1 MTEKPVD
8 DVTFTIDGQ
17 EITVPKGTLMI
28 RAAEQ
33 LGIIVPRFC
42 DHPLLDPVG
51 ACRQCIVEVEGLPK
65 PMMACTTTVMPDK
78 AVKTHL
84 TSDIARKGQEGTLE
98 FLLINH
104 PLDCPMCD
112 KGGEC
117 PLQDQALKH
126 GANTSRFIDQKR
138 RYAKPVAVSAQ
149 VLLDRERC
157 VLCARCTRFSTEISG
172 DPFIELF
179 ERGALEQV
187 AMYEDEPYDSYF
199 SGNVIQICPVG
210 ALTSADYRF
219 KARPFDVVTTPSVCD
234 HCSAGCTLT
243 VQSRRG
249 NIQRQLARTNMAV
262 NEAWNCD
269 KGRFG
274 YAHLTAETRV
284 TEPKVR
290 EGSQL
295 VTASW
300 AQALT
305 SATKAIAA
313 ATEAGPG
320 RVAVVT
326 GSRLADE
333 DAYVVGKYTRTVLNS
348 DDVEYRTRFA
358 PADETDEL
366 TALIGRHTATY
377 ADVEHAPVIVVA
389 GLDPEEEVPILY
401 LRLRKAW
408 RQNKAKIV
416 VVGPHLGT
424 LAGLAWRRVPT
435 RPGEEAAALAAL
447 AGSGTDVA
455 DALEA
460 ADAPVVLVGERAG
473 AGSVSAGL
481 GLAEAVGG
489 LLGHVPRRAGARGAV
504 EAGLAAGALPG
515 GRRLDDPSD
524 RAELESLWGATLPA
538 SRGRDLHAI
547 LTDAAAGKIDVLH
560 LMGVDLA
567 RDAASTELARKAL
580 AKVGTV
586 IVQDLAATETL
597 SEFADI
603 VMPVTGRQERAGSS
617 TDWEGR
623 TQRFARAIDGPDL
636 VQDDW
641 EIVVQLAA
649 LQGHDLGFDDLDGIR
664 GEIARLGRRTNAH
677 DMPTG
682 TLDAAAVDETTP
694 ESTAATGSTGSTAAT
709 GASGSTGATSSPVTT
724 PAEGEAAGADPA
736 GPLTAVIRPMLLDRG
751 TMLTGATDLAATA
764 RAGAALLGT
773 DAAAAHG
780 LVDGDHV
787 IVRGGSAELTLPV
800 EVRGDVIAGVVV
812 LPANSTDVPAWALA
826 DLDGHVEVTLERVA
840 THSTDAALAEE
851 VA

>member
-84 TSDIARKGQEGTLE
+84 TSEIARKGQDGTLE

-126 GANTSRFIDQKR
+126 GSNTSRFIDQKR
-138 RYAKPVAVSAQ
+138 RYDKPVAVSAQ

-157 VLCARCTRFSTEISG
+157 VLCARCTRFSNEISG

-249 NIQRQLARTNMAV
+249 DIQRQLARTNMAV

-274 YAHLTAETRV
+274 YHHLTAETRI
-284 TEPKVR
+284 TEPKLRQGEHLTTV
-290 EGSQL
+290 
-295 VTASW
+295 SW

-305 SATKAIAA
+305 SATAA
-313 ATEAGPG
+313 VSAAKEVGPD
-320 RVAVVT
+320 RIAVVT

-333 DAYVVGKYTRTVLNS
+333 DAYVVGKYSRTVLGS
-348 DDVEYRTRFA
+348 DDLDHRTRFA
-358 PADETDEL
+358 PAGETDEL
-366 TALIGRHTATY
+366 VSLIGRTTATY
-377 ADVEHAPVIVVA
+377 ADVERAPVIVVA
-389 GLDPEEEVPILY
+389 GLDPEEEVPILH

-408 RQNKAKIV
+408 RAHTAKIV

-424 LAGLAWRRVPT
+424 LAGIAWRRVPT
-435 RPGEEAAALAAL
+435 APGGEAAALAAL
-447 AGSGTDVA
+447 ADDGSDVA
-455 DALEA
+455 EALRDAE
-460 ADAPVVLVGERAG
+460 APVVLVGERAG
-473 AGSVSAGL
+473 GGSISAGL
-481 GLAEAVGG
+481 ALAGAVGG
-489 LLGHVPRRAGARGAV
+489 LLGHVPRRAGARGAI

-515 GRRLDDPSD
+515 GRHLEDIAD
-524 RAELESLWGATLPA
+524 RAEVEAVWGGSLPET
-538 SRGRDLHAI
+538 RGRDLHAI

-560 LMGVDLA
+560 LIGVDLA
-567 RDAASTELARKAL
+567 RDAASTDLARRAL

-603 VMPVTGRQERAGSS
+603 VLPATGRQERAGSS
-617 TDWEGR
+617 TNWEGR
-623 TQRFARAIDGPDL
+623 TQRFARAVDGPDL
-636 VQDDW
+636 TLDDW
-641 EIVVQLAA
+641 EIIVQLAA
-649 LQGHDLGFDDLDGIR
+649 LQGEDLGFDDLAGIR
-664 GEIARLGRRTNAH
+664 GEIARLGRRDVHHELPAPEAVAT
-677 DMPTG
+677 PQP
-682 TLDAAAVDETTP
+682 DADDAEG
-694 ESTAATGSTGSTAAT
+694 AAT
-709 GASGSTGATSSPVTT
+709 
-724 PAEGEAAGADPA
+724 
-736 GPLTAVIRPMLLDRG
+736 LTAVIRPMLLDRG
-751 TMLTGATDLAATA
+751 TMLTGAVDLLATA
-764 RAGAALLGT
+764 REVVALLGT
-773 DAAAAHG
+773 ADASRHG
-780 LVDGDHV
+780 VADGDRV
-787 IVRGGSAELTLPV
+787 TLRGGSGELTLPV
-800 EVRGDVIAGVVV
+800 RVRDDVLDGVIV
-812 LPANSTDVPAWALA
+812 LPANSTEVSAWALA
-826 DLDGHVEVTLERVA
+826 DTDGHARVTMERLA
-840 THSTDAALAEE
+840 TEPVDVALAEE

>member
-1 MTEKPVD
+1 MTEKPVE

-138 RYAKPVAVSAQ
+138 RYDKPVAVSAQ

-157 VLCARCTRFSTEISG
+157 VLCARCTRFSNEISG

-274 YAHLTAETRV
+274 YAHLTADTRV
-284 TEPKVR
+284 TEPRLR
-290 EGSQL
+290 EGGQL

-305 SATKAIAA
+305 SATAAIGAA
-313 ATEAGPG
+313 KQAGPG
-320 RVAVVT
+320 RIAVLA

-333 DAYVVGKYTRTVLNS
+333 DAYVVGKYTRTVLGS
-348 DDVEYRTRFA
+348 DDLDHRTRFA
-358 PADETDEL
+358 PAGETDEL
-366 TALIGRHTATY
+366 TSLIGRTTATY
-377 ADVEHAPVIVVA
+377 ADVEKAPVIVVA
-389 GLDPEEEVPILY
+389 GLDPEEEVPILH

-408 RQNKAKIV
+408 RSNTAKIV

-424 LAGLAWRRVPT
+424 LAGLAWRRVGT
-435 RPGEEAAALAAL
+435 DAGGEAAALSAL
-447 AGSGTDVA
+447 ANDDA
-455 DALEA
+455 DAEVVEA
-460 ADAPVVLVGERAG
+460 LRDAEAPVVLVGERAG
-473 AGSVSAGL
+473 GGSISAGL
-481 GLAEAVGG
+481 ALADAVGG
-489 LLGHVPRRAGARGAV
+489 LLGHVPRRAGARGAI

-515 GRRLDDPSD
+515 GRRLEDISD
-524 RAELESLWGATLPA
+524 RAELEAVWGGSLPEA
-538 SRGRDLHAI
+538 RGRDLHAI

-560 LMGVDLA
+560 LIGVDLA

-603 VMPVTGRQERAGSS
+603 VLPATGRQERAGSS
-617 TDWEGR
+617 TNWEGR
-623 TQRFARAIDGPDL
+623 TQRFARAVDGPDL
-636 VQDDW
+636 TLDDW
-641 EIVVQLAA
+641 EIIVQLAA
-649 LQGHDLGFDDLDGIR
+649 LQGEDLGFDDLDGIR
-664 GEIARLGRRTNAH
+664 GEIRRLGRRDTHHELPAPEAVA
-677 DMPTG
+677 MPASATDG
-682 TLDAAAVDETTP
+682 GDDAT
-694 ESTAATGSTGSTAAT
+694 
-709 GASGSTGATSSPVTT
+709 
-724 PAEGEAAGADPA
+724 
-736 GPLTAVIRPMLLDRG
+736 LTAVIRPMLLDRG
-751 TMLTGATDLAATA
+751 TMLTGANDLLATA
-764 RAGAALLGT
+764 REVSALLGPS
-773 DAAAAHG
+773 DAQTHG
-780 LVDGDHV
+780 VADGDHV
-787 IVRGGSAELTLPV
+787 TLRSASGQLTLPV
-800 EVRGDVIAGVVV
+800 RVRDDVVAGVIV
-812 LPANSTDVPAWALA
+812 LPANSTDVPAWALS
-826 DLDGHVEVTLERVA
+826 DTDGHARVTLERVE
-840 THSTDAALAEE
+840 TEPLHAALAEE